1 MITNYKIFEKYVES
15 SEYKVKQLFLELEK
29 NINWWFNEG
38 ELAKQGA
45 RLISNKRSV
54 NNFIDKSYIINFTDN
69 TNNYQVIITI
79 PLEEVSDKDT
89 INDCFMKVKIYDNDD
104 NLLRTYKDD
113 LKIKD
118 ISEAKII
125 EIIAKIKSESGS
137 LLDESPD
144 TLSDKDV
151 DLKNTKLT

>member
-1 MITNYKIFEKYVES
+1 MITNYKIFEKYIES

-29 NINWWFNEG
+29 NINWWFTEG

-54 NNFIDKSYIINFTDN
+54 NNFIDKSYIIDFTDN
-69 TNNYQVIITI
+69 TNNYQVIIVI
-79 PLEEVSDKDT
+79 PLEEVSDKDN
-89 INDCFMKVKIYDNDD
+89 IEDCFIKVKIYDNDD

-137 LLDESPD
+137 ILDETPN
-144 TLSDKDV
+144 TLSDKDI
-151 DLKNTKLT
+151 DLKNNKLT